1 MSGIAKGVGKVFKKG
16 AKAVGSVVKG
26 ATKAVSGFVSSP
38 VGRIALLAG
47 AAYLTYGMA
56 TGGFAA
62 PAVGSGTMPTTLAT
76 VASSGPAAPAMGA
89 GMGATSG
96 GFAAANVP
104 GMAASSAAPLAGA
117 TSGGFAAAN
126 VPGMVAPGVVNSAV
140 PAVTQTAAVEAAKS
154 PGIFGWMK
162 DNPMAT
168 MMLGQ
173 AGAGAYQG
181 YLLDKQQEREDDK
194 MKKQGLMGF
203 DYHGRGPSTGPTGG
217 GVIASQMSGPEDAV
231 SDPSSAT
238 VAPGVRA
245 PADTMPRRL
254 FPVSREKLP
263 ELSRFG
269 QIVSG

>member
-89 GMGATSG
+89 GM
-96 GFAAANVP
+96 
-104 GMAASSAAPLAGA
+104 GA

-217 GVIASQMSGPEDAV
+217 GVIASQMSRPEDAV
-231 SDPSSAT
+231 TDPSSAT
-238 VAPGVRA
+238 VAPNVMA

>member
-1 MSGIAKGVGKVFKKG
+1 MSGIAKGVGKVFKKATKAVG
-16 AKAVGSVVKG
+16 SVAKGAAKAVGSF
-26 ATKAVSGFVSSP
+26 ASSDI
-38 VGRIALLAG
+38 GKIALLAG

-62 PAVGSGTMPTTLAT
+62 PVAGSGLQTTTLGS
-76 VASSGPAAPAMGA
+76 VAAGSAPAAATPMG
-89 GMGATSG
+89 S
-96 GFAAANVP
+96 GFAGIGP
-104 GMAASSAAPLAGA
+104 GASTAGLAGA
-117 TSGGFAAAN
+117 QTAATATAPMAMAGGGQAAVN
-126 VPGMVAPGVVNSAV
+126 GSLPGVVGGAV
-140 PAVTQTAAVEAAKS
+140 PAAGATPPVAKS
-154 PGIFGWMK
+154 TGIFGWMK

-217 GVIASQMSGPEDAV
+217 GVIASQMSRPEDAV
-231 SDPSSAT
+231 TDPNSAT
-238 VAPGVRA
+238 AAPGVRA